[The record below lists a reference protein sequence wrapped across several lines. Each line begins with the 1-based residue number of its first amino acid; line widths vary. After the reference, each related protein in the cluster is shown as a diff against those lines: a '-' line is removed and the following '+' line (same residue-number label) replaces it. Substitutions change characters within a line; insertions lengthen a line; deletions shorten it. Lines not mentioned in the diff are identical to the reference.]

1 MEFDSREDR
10 LTISIWLKAMLRAD
24 TQTRYDMLSIYERIY
39 SGECIFEIKKDYSDS
54 EGSGIITYFGR
65 KANKMEQMPSPEA
78 YFEYFMEEA
87 HKMVA
92 ANKKRAQKKAKV
104 GFFPSQVRD

>member
-1 MEFDSREDR
+1 
-10 LTISIWLKAMLRAD
+10 
-24 TQTRYDMLSIYERIY
+24 
-39 SGECIFEIKKDYSDS
+39 
-54 EGSGIITYFGR
+54 
-65 KANKMEQMPSPEA
+65 MEQMPSPEA

-104 GFFPSQVRD
+104 GFFPSQVQD